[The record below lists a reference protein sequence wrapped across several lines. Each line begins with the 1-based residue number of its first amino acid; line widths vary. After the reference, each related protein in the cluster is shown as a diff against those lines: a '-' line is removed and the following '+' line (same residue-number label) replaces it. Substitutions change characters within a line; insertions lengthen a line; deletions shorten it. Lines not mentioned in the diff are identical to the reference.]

1 MSLST
6 SWNNGFFNKLI
17 GLFKGPRDPVSKNL
31 RDAIYILDKM
41 ANFIDST
48 KKNLQ
53 EKYEEHQRRAK
64 LFASEGKKEYEQI
77 YLEESKHIS
86 TLISLFTKV
95 YFDLI
100 RVRNRLETIML
111 VEEPMALLPEIAHEL
126 DAIKPEIER
135 LAPELA
141 MMLYEVK
148 RRINSIMSASRID
161 AILGIEQSTPNPA
174 SQSKDLLPPLPP
186 REPPVKTSRQSE
198 VDRQSINIPVNK
210 PAMNI
215 NEVKKLIL
223 DEIKRTGNIF
233 VISDFA
239 KKYGL
244 PTQVVKDALKKL
256 EEEGLIKTVT

>member
-17 GLFKGPRDPVSKNL
+17 GLFKSPRDPMSKNL

-53 EKYEEHQRRAK
+53 EKYEDHQRKAK

-86 TLISLFTKV
+86 TLITLFTKV
-95 YFDLI
+95 YFDLV

-111 VEEPMALLPEIAHEL
+111 VEEPIALLPEIAHEL
-126 DAIKPEIER
+126 DSIKPEIER

-148 RRINSIMSASRID
+148 RRINSIMTASRID
-161 AILGIEQSTPNPA
+161 AILGIEQSTSTTT
-174 SQSKDLLPPLPP
+174 SQSKDILPPLPP
-186 REPPVKTSRQSE
+186 REPPVKTSKQSE
-198 VDRQSINIPVNK
+198 AVKLPTSIPVSGSAMSIN
-210 PAMNI
+210 
-215 NEVKKLIL
+215 ELKKLIL
-223 DEIKRTGNIF
+223 DEIKRSGNIF

-244 PTQVVKDALKKL
+244 PTQVVRDALKKL